1 MAEPVRD
8 LAPDDAPPIDPDAV
22 RLRYRRAR
30 ARRRARVKHH
40 RERKWAGF
48 RFWLVIVALVAAS
61 VFLVLTILRE
71 VERLFGL

>member
-8 LAPDDAPPIDPDAV
+8 LAPEEAPPIDPDAV
-22 RLRYRRAR
+22 RVRYRRAR
-30 ARRRARVKHH
+30 ARRRARIKHR

-48 RFWLVIVALVAAS
+48 RFWLVMLALVAAS
-61 VFLVLTILRE
+61 VFIVLTILRE